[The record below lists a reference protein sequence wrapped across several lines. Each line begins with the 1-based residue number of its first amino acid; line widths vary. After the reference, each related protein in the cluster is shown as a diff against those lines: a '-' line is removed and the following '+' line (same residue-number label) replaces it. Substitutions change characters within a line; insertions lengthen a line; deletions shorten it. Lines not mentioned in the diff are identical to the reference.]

1 MSKVNLR
8 RFSDGITQ
16 RIADEDQ
23 VELGCT
29 VKLWFVLQ
37 TPFSLNN
44 FCLILVNFG
53 YRDFIYDKIDLS
65 VIRAGYCTRIA
76 RI

>member
-29 VKLWFVLQ
+29 VVQLSCGLFYKLLFH
-37 TPFSLNN
+37 
-44 FCLILVNFG
+44 
-53 YRDFIYDKIDLS
+53 
-65 VIRAGYCTRIA
+65 
-76 RI
+76 

>member
-29 VKLWFVLQ
+29 VVQLSCGLLQ

-53 YRDFIYDKIDLS
+53 YRDFIYDKI
-65 VIRAGYCTRIA
+65 C
-76 RI
+76 